1 MKSPALAPYLLTL
14 ILINTTGH
22 MALSGGRVSGSLYIL
37 QAGHAEAL
45 VGLYMA
51 LFSVIAALV
60 SLSIGRWVDRAG
72 ALRVMRVGAI
82 ALLVGAW
89 LPVLHLSLMS
99 LVATSLLLGLGF
111 NLVTMAAQHTVGR
124 IDPSASSAER
134 LANFGWFALGHST
147 SSVAGPLLAGL
158 LIDST
163 GVRSAFAA
171 MAVFTSVAAWLVF
184 SQMRG
189 FVPAEPVAT
198 DATPSQHQR
207 DHALDLFK
215 SAELRRIY
223 GVNALTATSWDLFI
237 VMLPILGHRLGF
249 SASVIGSVYAC
260 FAMGTFVIRAAMPWL
275 SRHFSEWQM
284 LRTAMIV
291 IVLAY
296 LLMPWLA
303 LAPLLMLVGIMF
315 GAAVGLSQP
324 SMLSLLHR
332 AAPAAR
338 SGEAV
343 GLRALISN
351 VCSVVVP
358 LAFGA
363 SLSVVSLPVVLLGA
377 AALFGLGIHPT
388 HQGVK
393 NTKDRRRAT

>member
-1 MKSPALAPYLLTL
+1 
-14 ILINTTGH
+14 
-22 MALSGGRVSGSLYIL
+22 MALSGGRVSGSLFIL
-37 QAGHAEAL
+37 KTGHAEAL

-51 LFSVIAALV
+51 LFSVIAALA
-60 SLSIGRWVDRAG
+60 SLSIGRWVDRTG
-72 ALRVMRVGAI
+72 ALRVMRVGAL
-82 ALLVGAW
+82 ALLAGAW
-89 LPVLHLSLMS
+89 LPVLQLSLLS

-124 IDPSASSAER
+124 LDPSAVSSQR
-134 LANFGWFALGHST
+134 LAYFGWFALGHST
-147 SSVAGPLLAGL
+147 SSVAGPMLAGL
-158 LIDST
+158 LIDNI
-163 GVRSAFAA
+163 GFRSAFAA
-171 MAVFTSVAAWLVF
+171 MAIFTTIAAWLVYYR
-184 SQMRG
+184 MRG
-189 FVPAEPVAT
+189 FVSAEPSVPASS
-198 DATPSQHQR
+198 AAQHKP
-207 DHALDLFK
+207 DHVLDLFK
-215 SAELRRIY
+215 SPELRRIY

-249 SASVIGSVYAC
+249 SASVIGTVYAC

-275 SRHFSEWQM
+275 SQRFSEWQM
-284 LRTAMIV
+284 LRSAMIV

-303 LAPLLMLVGIMF
+303 LAPLLMLVGVMF

-324 SMLSLLHR
+324 NMLSLLHR

-351 VCSVVVP
+351 VCSVIVP

-363 SLSVVSLPVVLLGA
+363 SLSAVGLPIVLLGA

-388 HQGVK
+388 HQGAITAK
-393 NTKDRRRAT
+393 ARRRSG